1 MRAEEFLALLRRK
14 PFVPMRVH
22 MSDGTWHDIKHPEM
36 AAVSKHAVVILI
48 GPNYDEGIPADYA
61 WCSWLH
67 VTQVQDIARLR
78 RLPQTG
84 KRKRAG

>member
-1 MRAEEFLALLRRK
+1 LLRRR

-36 AAVSKHAVVILI
+36 ASVSKHAVVILI
-48 GPNYDEGIPADYA
+48 GPSYDEGIPDDYA

-67 VTQVQDIARLR
+67 VTQVEDIVR
-78 RLPQTG
+78 RPGLS
-84 KRKRAG
+84 RAGRRRRAS